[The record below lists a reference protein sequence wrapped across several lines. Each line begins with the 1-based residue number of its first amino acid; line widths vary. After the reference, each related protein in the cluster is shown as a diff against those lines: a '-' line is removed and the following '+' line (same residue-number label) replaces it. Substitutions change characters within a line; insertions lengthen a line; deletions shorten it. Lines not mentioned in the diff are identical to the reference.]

1 MCTRYPIIN
10 RVSELKVHI
19 ELTRFVQPEK
29 IEIDA
34 NERAVNEKS
43 QYCFFVCTTF
53 DSFLNDLSYHLK
65 TRTARQSG
73 FWPVTI
79 SGKNSNQFLLV
90 WHDPEF
96 HGWVA
101 ENYLNQNVQH
111 VCKSWCKCFG
121 NSDVNEK
128 ALAVSRKCCG
138 NKY

>member
-1 MCTRYPIIN
+1 MN
-10 RVSELKVHI
+10 VVHRNHALHDFCASRSGNC
-19 ELTRFVQPEK
+19 EGTEQLPLSF
-29 IEIDA
+29 DS
-34 NERAVNEKS
+34 S
-43 QYCFFVCTTF
+43 QYRDNLCSLCGKNVFNL
-53 DSFLNDLSYHLK
+53 LNPVLSYHLK